1 MCCFSRPVSTVADT
15 NIFARAGKDGRQYLA
30 DSMNFSA
37 AEDLAMILPIPTPM
51 KGSFANK
58 DVGV

>member
-1 MCCFSRPVSTVADT
+1 VADT